1 MHSRLQIASVFGGS
15 SVLMPGQRGKSRA
28 PGRAEG
34 RVPLAAAAVVA
45 LVRGYPLRPLFS
57 QKPSL
62 SSRAQPTCPS
72 DTRYAMH
79 DAPPAVPLRRPP
91 VRLAKGIGSEVHQS
105 RGSPWRRKK
114 RRRHLCSTMCF
125 GAHRCDQLS
134 IRSCCQPSTIGANCI
149 TRWSTDSSTIY
160 SCGVIVAKRSR

>member
-1 MHSRLQIASVFGGS
+1 
-15 SVLMPGQRGKSRA
+15 MPGQRGKSRA

-114 RRRHLCSTMCF
+114 GDGTCVARCASVHIAAINYRF
-125 GAHRCDQLS
+125 GAAASPRQSEPTALLVGP
-134 IRSCCQPSTIGANCI
+134 R
-149 TRWSTDSSTIY
+149 TRQRFTPV
-160 SCGVIVAKRSR
+160 G